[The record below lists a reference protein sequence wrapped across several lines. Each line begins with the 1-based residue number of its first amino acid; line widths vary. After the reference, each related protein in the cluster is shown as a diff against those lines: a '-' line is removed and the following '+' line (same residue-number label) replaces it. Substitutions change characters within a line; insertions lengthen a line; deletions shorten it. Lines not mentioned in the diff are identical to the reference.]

1 MSAFG
6 NIPNRVCFDDILMTN
21 NDTEPPIY
29 NEKEC
34 PVCYETVPSGV
45 NNCTTDC
52 GHAFCFTCIMKCLE
66 NNNTCPICRH
76 ILQEEQQYDDSDDDH
91 TDDDDE
97 NDDDEN
103 DDDENDSNVSGS
115 EPEINCEDYHP
126 ANIEYITEV
135 MKEKGFIMQELIGF
149 LCGTLNRGSK
159 NTNKF
164 SRKRENDFYDI
175 MATLDDE
182 AKDQYEESIA
192 MEGEDKRHEIEVPEE
207 SVFCSS
213 RYDLYVIVDRC
224 ERDWS

>member
-1 MSAFG
+1 MSTLA
-6 NIPNRVCFDDILMTN
+6 NIPNRVCFDDILMT
-21 NDTEPPIY
+21 D

-34 PVCYETVPSGV
+34 PVCYEIVPSGV

-66 NNNTCPICRH
+66 KNNTCPICRH
-76 ILQEEQQYDDSDDDH
+76 ILQEEQQYDDNYDDDEN
-91 TDDDDE
+91 DDDENDDAENDDDE

-103 DDDENDSNVSGS
+103 DDDENDSNVSGT
-115 EPEINCEDYHP
+115 EPDINYEDYHP

-149 LCGTLNRGSK
+149 LCGSLNRGFN

-182 AKDQYEESIA
+182 AKDQYEERIA

-213 RYDLYVIVDRC
+213 RYDLYVIV
-224 ERDWS
+224 

>member
-1 MSAFG
+1 MSTLA
-6 NIPNRVCFDDILMTN
+6 NIPNRVCFDDILMT
-21 NDTEPPIY
+21 D

-66 NNNTCPICRH
+66 KNNTCPICRH
-76 ILQEEQQYDDSDDDH
+76 ILQEEQQYDD
-91 TDDDDE
+91 
-97 NDDDEN
+97 NYDDDEN

-135 MKEKGFIMQELIGF
+135 LKEKGFIMQELIGF
-149 LCGTLNRGSK
+149 LCGVLNRGSK

-192 MEGEDKRHEIEVPEE
+192 MEREDKKHEIEVPEE

-213 RYDLYVIVDRC
+213 RYDLYVIV
-224 ERDWS
+224 

>member
-76 ILQEEQQYDDSDDDH
+76 ILHEEQHYDDSDDDH

-135 MKEKGFIMQELIGF
+135 LKEKGFIMQELIGF

-192 MEGEDKRHEIEVPEE
+192 MEREDKKHEIEVPEE